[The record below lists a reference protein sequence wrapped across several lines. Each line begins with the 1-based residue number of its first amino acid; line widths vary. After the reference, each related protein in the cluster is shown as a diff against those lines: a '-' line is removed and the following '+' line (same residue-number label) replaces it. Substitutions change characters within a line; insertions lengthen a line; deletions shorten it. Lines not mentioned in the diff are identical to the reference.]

1 MATELLPRTR
11 ELIARS
17 HFTQELTDFSAW
29 LSAEQYALEVI
40 HKHLLRLD
48 CVLPRM
54 PRNALSNACA
64 LADIEMAFD
73 VGSGP
78 YSRIKVFQAARRA
91 YVRFLRAHG
100 RLTEPCVEDPFVDLR
115 REYDEYL
122 SEVRGLSLSSRTHH
136 AHTIADFLTRCVGSA
151 QALGELTQHD
161 VEKFVVLRGREV
173 SRHSM
178 QHVVAHLR
186 AFLSYCHGR
195 GSLPSRLDKGIDTP
209 RTYRG
214 ELPPRALPWD
224 IVQVLLASIDPQS
237 KAGWRDLCIL
247 HLIAHYGLRP
257 SEVASL
263 RLDSIDWENA
273 VLHVTQHKTR
283 SGLLLPIAPPTI
295 QILRDYLEQDR
306 HRHGSIYPELFLRV
320 RCPNGPVLRAG
331 IGNIFKRRMRAAQ
344 LPDKDYSAYSL
355 RHAFAMRLL
364 ARGVGVKTI
373 GDLLGHRSLENT
385 CTYLRLDVEAL
396 RDVALEV
403 PGTCVS
409 EGGCH
414 EYA

>member
-1 MATELLPRTR
+1 MTTELLPRTH

-17 HFTQELTDFSAW
+17 HFTQELADFSAW
-29 LSAEQYALEVI
+29 LSEEHYTLDVI

-48 CVLPRM
+48 CVLRHI
-54 PRNALSNACA
+54 PRNAESNAC
-64 LADIEMAFD
+64 DVVDVEKAFD
-73 VGSGP
+73 VGSGL
-78 YSRIKVFQAARRA
+78 YSRIKVFQAACRA
-91 YVRFLRAHG
+91 YTRFLRARG
-100 RLTEPCVEDPFVDLR
+100 RLLESHADDPFADLLW
-115 REYDEYL
+115 EYEEYL
-122 SEVRGLSLSSRTHH
+122 SEVRGLSISSRTHH
-136 AHTIADFLTRCVGSA
+136 AHTVADFLTRGVGSA
-151 QALGELTQHD
+151 QTLGGLTQHD
-161 VEKFVVLRGREV
+161 VERFVVLRSREI

-186 AFLSYCHGR
+186 SFLRYCHGR
-195 GSLPSRLDKGIDTP
+195 GYLPSRLDEGIETP

-224 IVQVLLASIDPQS
+224 RVQRLLASIDRQG
-237 KAGWRDLCIL
+237 KAGWRDYCIL

-263 RLDSIDWENA
+263 RLDSIDWDNA
-273 VLHVTQHKTR
+273 VLHVTQHKTL
-283 SGLLLPIAPPTI
+283 SSLLLPIAPPTI

-320 RCPNGPVLRAG
+320 RCPNGPLQRTAVG
-331 IGNIFKRRMRAAQ
+331 DIFDKRMREAKLQ
-344 LPDKDYSAYSL
+344 DRRYSVYSL

-373 GDLLGHRSLENT
+373 GDLLGHRSLECT

-403 PGTCVS
+403 PGVS
-409 EGGCH
+409 DGGCH
-414 EYA
+414 EYV